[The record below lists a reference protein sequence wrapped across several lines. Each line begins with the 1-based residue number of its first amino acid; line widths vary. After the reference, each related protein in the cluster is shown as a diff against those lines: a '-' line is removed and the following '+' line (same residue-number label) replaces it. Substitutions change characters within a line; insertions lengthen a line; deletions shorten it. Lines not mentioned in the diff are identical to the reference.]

1 MPLIRAGKFEAKTG
15 WMRTSLPFKDFT
27 PKRFLKKRFAPLVAT
42 VLDDSVDSFMK
53 ECGFRYSDFL
63 AALGASLDPPVRVT
77 GCVFEQTNFAK
88 FEAKLIKDLTDFASM
103 FLTEEFEK
111 TGNVDKTQCDF
122 PTFVHPPVEF
132 GPGLTPWYHGF
143 LFRSLES
150 LMYADF
156 GFCDLPC
163 CILYAT
169 RSGVIPVREVRKRL
183 VTPPW
188 MRDFVFELPV
198 ICVFVQDGLAGSRA
212 QVCTDAVTGYA
223 RVIATSIRSRVVDDG
238 TGLDQRSLEAM
249 FGLDGNVMKSSNLGR
264 FIGPED
270 VANASMVL
278 SELHE
283 FVSQVND
290 QKEKELAMNVGKQ
303 KVKKRWGLFKGS
315 DMNERKY
322 SGVSSHKVDLL
333 RHAVVCMSLEMYQEA
348 QRKFRLFAESL
359 DFNEL
364 TNAKFRALFYA
375 CLCLLVEPSS
385 SVADFVLNMEE
396 LVLRNLEKIPCHRT
410 ALVIPLL
417 TAEMLAILGEKEK
430 AVETLLSTG
439 RRLSSLWP
447 STTRLDVQAM
457 INERLSAF
465 FMGTK
470 HVALYLARASVQ
482 YQSDYLQGH
491 LLRVL
496 IWLMKLLP
504 VDVWQVLRQQV
515 WLAKIVTLQK
525 LNYTE
530 RSLQSCLDL
539 LSLPDVCPSLQEE
552 ILSRFWYP
560 FNSREFVLQPCDSQM
575 KELVDIKNVRL
586 VTCCMPEY
594 YGFPPKEFSVLI
606 RNYDKWYGAVNQ
618 SASISFAEFWRSH
631 EIREASNETA
641 YVPCGTE
648 VQIFVGVVN
657 RFVFVVHLD
666 ECSLRVAY
674 HGQDVPNLVVSKVSH
689 LEIPPKTKKAN
700 RICYSVRPLAEG
712 LYTVTHV
719 EKDYWG
725 YVKIATQIQPVSFVA
740 TKSFPSVTM
749 TISNLPDTVFQD
761 SYQEIFL
768 VIENTGMCEVSEFR
782 VALDHPELF
791 LYRGPFAK
799 KVTGKVI
806 ILTVSESLKPGEHIS
821 IPFILMVPSVDQIS
835 FCGFV
840 GVLSHKTAYVFK
852 EIRAIA
858 AIRSDTNV
866 YARMDDS
873 GDSIVRCDV
882 TALVDGVEVSGIY
895 DGDGRKLRMLSFIQN
910 PVLMAGESVPVV
922 AFLANPEESS
932 KIERWRATKG
942 YSLMYRIQNNALLSQ
957 TRLDV
962 TSITNDVRLVT
973 DMPQQVSGQVGDV
986 VSCQVVLKSRK
997 PMYIEPIP
1005 FVFLDS
1011 QMTKINGCRF
1021 VGKTR
1026 VCLSEIND
1034 FRATLSFAIS
1044 TGGIY
1049 QFIGFRISESPDFTE
1064 CKTVSLSMRICVS
1077 VTE

>member
-1 MPLIRAGKFEAKTG
+1 
-15 WMRTSLPFKDFT
+15 MRTSLPFKDFT
-27 PKRFLKKRFAPLVAT
+27 PKRFVKKRFAPLVAT
-42 VLDDSVDSFMK
+42 VLDDSVDSLMK
-53 ECGFRYSDFL
+53 ECGFTYSDFL

-77 GCVFEQTNFAK
+77 DSVFEQTNFAK
-88 FEAKLIKDLTDFASM
+88 FEEKLIKDLSDFASM
-103 FLTEEFEK
+103 FLTEDFEK
-111 TGNVDKTQCDF
+111 TGNVDKTKCDF

-143 LFRSLES
+143 LFRILES

-156 GFCDLPC
+156 EFCDLPC

-169 RSGVIPVREVRKRL
+169 TPASGVIPVREVRKRL

-188 MRDFVFELPV
+188 IRDFISELPV
-198 ICVFVQDGLAGSRA
+198 ICVFVQDGLAGGRA
-212 QVCTDAVTGYA
+212 QACKDPVTGYA
-223 RVIATSIRSRVVDDG
+223 RVIATSIRSRVVDN
-238 TGLDQRSLEAM
+238 GLDQRSLEAM
-249 FGLDGNVMKSSNLGR
+249 FGLDANVMRSPNLGR
-264 FIGPED
+264 FIGAED

-283 FVSQVND
+283 FVAQVID
-290 QKEKELAMNVGKQ
+290 QKEKELGANVGKQ
-303 KVKKRWGLFKGS
+303 KRWGLFKGS
-315 DMNERKY
+315 DINERKY
-322 SGVSSHKVDLL
+322 SGVSSHKIDLL

-375 CLCLLVEPSS
+375 CLCSLVEPCL
-385 SVADFVLNMEE
+385 SVSDFVLNMEV
-396 LVLRNLEKIPCHRT
+396 LVLANLEQIPCHRT

-417 TAEMLAILGEKEK
+417 TAELLAIFGENQK
-430 AVETLLSTG
+430 AIDLLVSTG
-439 RRLSSLWP
+439 KRLLSLWP

-457 INERLSAF
+457 INERLSTF
-465 FMGTK
+465 FVETK
-470 HVALYLARASVQ
+470 HVTLHLARASVQ
-482 YQSDYLQGH
+482 YQSDYLLGH

-496 IWLMKLLP
+496 IWLIKLLP
-504 VDVWQVLRQQV
+504 EDEWQVLRQQV
-515 WLAKIVTLQK
+515 WLAKIVALQR

-560 FNSREFVLQPCDSQM
+560 FNSREFVLRPSDIQM
-575 KELVDIKNVRL
+575 KELVDIKKVRL
-586 VTCCMPEY
+586 VTCGMPEY
-594 YGFPPKEFSVLI
+594 YGFPAKDFGVLI

-618 SASISFAEFWRSH
+618 SASISFAEFWRSS
-631 EIREASNETA
+631 ESREVSNQTA

-648 VQIFVGVVN
+648 VHIFVGVMN

-666 ECSLRVAY
+666 ESTLRVAY
-674 HGQDVPNLVVSKVSH
+674 HGQDVPNLAISKVSH

-700 RICYSVRPLAEG
+700 RICYSVRPLSEG

-725 YVKIATQIQPVSFVA
+725 YVKIATQIEPVSFVA

-749 TISNLPDTVFQD
+749 TISNLPDTVCQD
-761 SYQEIFL
+761 SYQEIFF
-768 VIENTGMCEVSEFR
+768 VIENTGSCEVSEFR

-791 LYRGPFAK
+791 VYSGPFAK
-799 KVTGKVI
+799 KITSKMI
-806 ILTVSESLKPGEHIS
+806 IITVSDSLKPGEHCS
-821 IPFILMVPSVDQIS
+821 IPLILMVPSKEQIS

-840 GVLSHKTAYVFK
+840 GVLSHKTAYIFK

-858 AIRSDTNV
+858 AISSDTNV
-866 YARMDDS
+866 YAKMDDS

-895 DGDGRKLRMLSFIQN
+895 DGDGRKLRMLSFIQP
-910 PVLMAGESVPVV
+910 PVLMAGESIPIV

-932 KIERWRATKG
+932 QIEKWRAIKG
-942 YSLMYRIQNNALLSQ
+942 YSLMYRIQNNNLLSQ
-957 TRLDV
+957 KQLEV
-962 TSITNDVRLVT
+962 TSITNEVGLTT
-973 DMPQQVSGQVGDV
+973 DMPQQVSGHVGDV
-986 VSCQVVLKSRK
+986 VSCQVILESHK

-1005 FVFLDS
+1005 FVLLDS

-1026 VCLSEIND
+1026 VCLSETND

-1044 TGGIY
+1044 TAGIY
-1049 QFIGFRISESPDFTE
+1049 QFIGFRISESPDFAE
-1064 CKTVSLSMRICVS
+1064 CQTVSLSKRICVNI
-1077 VTE
+1077 TE